1 MHNQYS
7 PYLLKASLPTAVAAA
22 LLSFAQ
28 MANSTVTDYSPDFSN
43 AVEISFNEV
52 TATNPTQ
59 ADRGWFGTTTSSNH
73 CGLEF
78 KLTNSQMRDVDVIGA
93 WRTSSG
99 TYDSQVRENKL
110 LIAGSNVNVKRVM
123 GSYLG
128 EDTVDN
134 AISVF
139 DNVLEISEGQTRE
152 CQDFCVWGGYSRG
165 SPTRLPFVFEMQYA
179 RPDAIAGAKVEGP
192 ARSAGGSSLA
202 PAIARREAAGAL
214 AREV

>member
-43 AVEISFNEV
+43 AVEISFNEDA
-52 TATNPTQ
+52 ATNPTQ

-93 WRTSSG
+93 WRTGVSG
-99 TYDSQVRENKL
+99 FL
-110 LIAGSNVNVKRVM
+110 C
-123 GSYLG
+123 LG
-128 EDTVDN
+128 RL
-134 AISVF
+134 F
-139 DNVLEISEGQTRE
+139 QGQ
-152 CQDFCVWGGYSRG
+152 
-165 SPTRLPFVFEMQYA
+165 PN
-179 RPDAIAGAKVEGP
+179 
-192 ARSAGGSSLA
+192 
-202 PAIARREAAGAL
+202 EAAL
-214 AREV
+214 CFL

>member
-43 AVEISFNEV
+43 AVEISFNEDA
-52 TATNPTQ
+52 ATNPTQ

-123 GSYLG
+123 GAYLG

-139 DNVLEISEGQTRE
+139 DNVLEISEGQTQE
-152 CQDFCVWGGYSRG
+152 AWGVY
-165 SPTRLPFVFEMQYA
+165 
-179 RPDAIAGAKVEGP
+179 VEEINAEATNNHAVMSGGNS
-192 ARSAGGSSLA
+192 SA
-202 PAIARREAAGAL
+202 
-214 AREV
+214 